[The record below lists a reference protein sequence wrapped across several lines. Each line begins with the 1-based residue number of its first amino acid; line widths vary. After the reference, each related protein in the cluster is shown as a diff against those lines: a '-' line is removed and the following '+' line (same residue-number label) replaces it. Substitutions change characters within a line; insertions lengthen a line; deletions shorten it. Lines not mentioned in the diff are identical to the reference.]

1 MPGDEEKIVLSR
13 SDLYLVMESYR
24 NNIALNTTLVEQQKQ
39 VILLQNDIIDKQQ
52 ELTEVLKEISQ
63 NAKDLL
69 KKQEEVLKESDESTK
84 KFEKCVDD
92 IVCKEADIIKTQKDL
107 EVTLD
112 KAKTDLINTM
122 NLARSACSQDHLAL
136 RGTIKSIIG
145 TSAAIILGLI
155 GLIATLFTKFNILDD
170 FQKSLDILNKVLPE
184 ILKKLG

>member
-1 MPGDEEKIVLSR
+1 MAGDEEKIVLSR
-13 SDLYLVMESYR
+13 ADLYLVMESYR

-52 ELTEVLKEISQ
+52 ELADVLKEISQ

-69 KKQEEVLKESDESTK
+69 KKQEEVLKESEESAK
-84 KFEKCVDD
+84 KFEKCAED
-92 IVCKEADIIKTQKDL
+92 IVCKEGDIIKTQKEL
-107 EVTLD
+107 ETTLD
-112 KAKTDLINTM
+112 KAKSDLISSM
-122 NLARSACSQDHLAL
+122 NLDRAACAQDHIAL
-136 RGTIKSIIG
+136 KGTIKSIIG

-170 FQKSLDILNKVLPE
+170 FQKSLDILNKALPE